1 MFEHIPVMLN
11 EAIDNLK
18 IKEDGIYVDCTVG
31 GAGHS
36 IEIVKRLKSGR
47 LIAIDQDEKAIN
59 AAKDRLKDY
68 DNVTFVKE
76 NFSNLNKILED
87 LGVEKVDGIL
97 MDIGVSSYQ
106 FDTGERGFSYK
117 YDSRLDMR
125 MDRDLNLTAYDIV
138 NEYSSEELQ
147 NIFWKYGE
155 EKWGKRIAEFIEAA
169 RKNKRVETTFEL
181 VEIIKKAIPKKAR
194 QDKGHPAKRV
204 FQALRIE
211 VNKELE
217 VLEDTIYQSVDLL
230 NSGGRLV
237 IITFHSLEDR
247 IVKNAYRDLATD
259 CICPSDFPVCVCN
272 HRRKVK
278 MIKKHILPSQEE
290 INRNKRAHSAKMRV
304 AERVE
309 K

>member
-36 IEIVKRLKSGR
+36 IEIVKRLRSGR

-59 AAKDRLKDY
+59 SAKDRLKDY
-68 DNVTFVKE
+68 ANVTFVKE
-76 NFSNLNKILED
+76 NFSNLRKIFEG

-106 FDTGERGFSYK
+106 FDTGERGFSYN
-117 YDSRLDMR
+117 YDSKLDMR
-125 MDRDLNLTAYDIV
+125 MDRDSTLTAYDIV
-138 NEYSSEELQ
+138 NEYSIKELQ

-155 EKWGKRIAEFIEAA
+155 EKWGKRIAEFIVDA
-169 RKNKRVETTFEL
+169 RREKRVETTFEL

-217 VLEDTIYQSVDLL
+217 VLEDAIYQAVDLL
-230 NSGGRLV
+230 NPGGRLV

-272 HRRKVK
+272 HRRKVRL
-278 MIKKHILPSQEE
+278 IKRLILPSQDE
-290 INRNKRAHSAKMRV
+290 IKRNQRAHSAKMRV